1 MPYLEQAEFGSAALI
16 RTSYLRYDLL
26 SALVEQWR
34 PETHTYHFPYGECTV
49 TLDDVVMQLELLID
63 GSPVT
68 GLSSFTDPAALC
80 YQLLGDSPEDDESNF
95 MGLKFTWLKGPAV
108 LAVLYRELYR
118 TTNPDVGDMGGCLTL
133 LQSWALYRMPF
144 LASVSHQPYVYP
156 LVNRWSVR
164 PGIGRSHTVPIY
176 RLMIE
181 KYAREGFTLMPY
193 RRLEITDMVPSSA
206 YVHSHIWCTNAP
218 IINFNVVEW
227 YHGDRVL

>member
-1 MPYLEQAEFGSAALI
+1 MHILEEVLMPDANNKVHLMYFP
-16 RTSYLRYDLL
+16 LL
-26 SALVEQWR
+26 AN
-34 PETHTYHFPYGECTV
+34 F
-49 TLDDVVMQLELLID
+49 
-63 GSPVT
+63 
-68 GLSSFTDPAALC
+68 SSV
-80 YQLLGDSPEDDESNF
+80 SSNS
-95 MGLKFTWLKGPAV
+95 WGPAV

-181 KYAREGFTLMPY
+181 KYAREGFQCSRVVS
-193 RRLEITDMVPSSA
+193 RRSSA
-206 YVHSHIWCTNAP
+206 MIVWLHPTYLRSAMRSGGGSRH
-218 IINFNVVEW
+218 E
-227 YHGDRVL
+227 